1 MISADVVREAFYE
14 RFSSSEHAP
23 HVYFAP
29 GRVNLIGEHTD
40 YNDGYVLPIAL
51 GQGTT
56 VAAAARG
63 DRRVRVFS
71 GNAGEQVDVDL
82 DAPAHRC
89 SGRWS
94 DYVEGVARSLEA
106 DSPGLRGADMV
117 LHGDLPIGAGLSSSA
132 ALEVATGL
140 ALADLSGRKLDPIG
154 LARACQR
161 AEHEYVGTRCG
172 LMDQLAS
179 VFGREGAAVLI
190 DCRTAEVR
198 AIPVSLGEAELLVC
212 NTNVKHA
219 LASSAYNARREAC
232 ERAAQ
237 LLGVPALRDVD
248 LSRLLQAKLPDELAR
263 RARHVVSEN
272 ARVREAARA
281 LEAGRLHELGE
292 LMARSHASLR
302 DDYEVSCPELD
313 ELVETSL
320 AHPGVYGA
328 RMTGGG
334 FGGAIIAL
342 VEREAILTLENS
354 LRDRYRKRFGKSP
367 TFLHVAPHD
376 GARKLE

>member
-1 MISADVVREAFYE
+1 MIPVDVVREAFHE
-14 RFSSSEHAP
+14 RFSSSGNAP
-23 HVYFAP
+23 QVYFAP

-56 VAAAARG
+56 VAAAARD

-71 GNAGEQVDVDL
+71 GNTGEQAELDL
-82 DAPAHRC
+82 DAPARRRT
-89 SGRWS
+89 GRWT

-106 DSPGLRGADMV
+106 DGQRLRGADMV
-117 LHGDLPIGAGLSSSA
+117 LHGDLPLGAGLSSSA

-140 ALADLSGRKLDPIG
+140 ALSDLSGRKPDPIG

-172 LMDQLAS
+172 LMDQLVS
-179 VFGREGAAVLI
+179 VLGREGAAIFI
-190 DCRTAEVR
+190 DCRTAEAS
-198 AIPVSLGEAELLVC
+198 AIPVKLGGAEFLVC
-212 NTNVKHA
+212 DTNVKHA
-219 LASSAYNARREAC
+219 LASSAYNARRESC
-232 ERAAQ
+232 EAAAK
-237 LLGVPALRDVD
+237 LLGVRALRDVD
-248 LSRLLQAKLPDELAR
+248 LSRLIEARLPDELAR

-272 ARVREAARA
+272 ARVREAVRA
-281 LEAGRLHELGE
+281 LEAGRLDELGE

-313 ELVETSL
+313 ELVEAAL

-334 FGGAIIAL
+334 FGGAMIAL
-342 VEREAILTLENS
+342 VEREAAPALEGAM
-354 LRDRYRKRFGKSP
+354 RERYRRRFGKVP
-367 TFLHVAPHD
+367 TVLHAVPRD